1 MKKITAF
8 LLAVLL
14 IAAGMFGFSGT
25 TSKAASASFS
35 VSIDNASAPVGST
48 ITVTVTFNTDVQATA
63 SFSLAYDGNV
73 LSPNSSTNGLFED
86 SATGTSQSISF
97 TVTGSGST
105 AVTASGSGAT
115 LGSSPGPL
123 PVSSGSASFSGTAAS
138 QPTEP
143 APTEP
148 APTEPAPTDPPA
160 TEPPTTP
167 SQTPATEPP
176 TPEPTVPT
184 APQPSTPDQAAIDAS
199 IAESIAESIRASE
212 AEAESIR
219 NSIAAAEAASRE
231 ESLRAQDE
239 LNNTVPETTEEAT
252 EGEATETAEEE
263 TNLLETEQESAAVV
277 ALSSMLVDGK
287 ATTIDGR
294 SLEMAESLEDVTL
307 PDGYT
312 LSNITLGDQVYEV
325 AKGDNGLILYY
336 LMDGEDG
343 DFYLFDDDENVFY
356 PFVSITSGSETYVIL
371 KPGKNIK
378 IPGNLESVDLS
389 IDGKPV
395 SAWQPEENSDPSIYV
410 VFAADSNG
418 QRGFYRYNETDESLT
433 PYSTAN
439 TSDGDTAASS
449 SASAGQVGTTS
460 SSDDSLFTIL
470 GVLGCVVAI
479 LIVAL
484 IIVLILRGR
493 SRRPEGGGN
502 DPDSDYE
509 DDEDYEDDGL
519 TDFNNPMFSDIQSE
533 AKESRS
539 SNKVSSDTMDLFDVQ
554 DIEPES
560 GFDQKPSE
568 PVSSDGSGESVS
580 AADQYNTYS
589 QPDSTDSMIDMEALS
604 RALSD
609 VQPEDTASS
618 KPIGNTQKLEAIN
631 RELDEELSGS
641 RNQTDDDDDDDFDV
655 TRFDD

>member
-14 IAAGMFGFSGT
+14 IAAGMFGFSGS
-25 TSKAASASFS
+25 TSQAASASFS

-48 ITVTVTFNTDVQATA
+48 ITVTVTFNTDVMPAVA
-63 SFSLAYDGNV
+63 EYSLGGYDPNI
-73 LSPNSSTNGLFED
+73 LSPNGSTSGLFESD
-86 SATGTSQSISF
+86 NGYSQSITF
-97 TVTGSGST
+97 NVVGSGST
-105 AVTASGSGAT
+105 TITASGSGST
-115 LGSSPGPL
+115 LPSTDNPAEPL
-123 PVSSGSASFSGTAAS
+123 AVSSGSASFTGSAA
-138 QPTEP
+138 
-143 APTEP
+143 A
-148 APTEPAPTDPPA
+148 EPAPTDPPA

-252 EGEATETAEEE
+252 EGETTETAEEE

-287 ATTIDGR
+287 AKTIDGK
-294 SLEMAESLEDVTL
+294 SLELAESLEDVTL

-325 AKGDNGLILYY
+325 AKGKNGLILYY
-336 LMDGEDG
+336 LLDGEDG

-378 IPGNLESVDLS
+378 IPGNLQSVDLS

-418 QRGFYRYNETDESLT
+418 QRGFYRYNKTDESLT

-484 IIVLILRGR
+484 IIVLILRSR

>member
-35 VSIDNASAPVGST
+35 VSIDNASATVGST
-48 ITVTVTFNTDVQATA
+48 ITVTVSFNTDVPATA
-63 SFSLAYDGNV
+63 QYTLGYDASV
-73 LSPNSSTNGLFED
+73 LSPNGSVIGLFEGD
-86 SATGTSQSISF
+86 NGNSQSVSF
-97 TVTGSGST
+97 TVVGTGST
-105 AVTASGSGAT
+105 TVTASGSGST
-115 LGSSPGPL
+115 LAHDGALPGPL

-138 QPTEP
+138 Q
-143 APTEP
+143 PTEP

-184 APQPSTPDQAAIDAS
+184 APQPSTPDQAAI
-199 IAESIAESIRASE
+199 AESIAESVRASE

-252 EGEATETAEEE
+252 EGETTETAEEE

-484 IIVLILRGR
+484 IIVLILRSR

>member
-14 IAAGMFGFSGT
+14 IAAGMLGFSGT

-35 VSIDNASAPVGST
+35 VSIDNASATVGST
-48 ITVTVTFNTDVQATA
+48 ITVTVSFNTDVPATA
-63 SFSLAYDGNV
+63 QYTLGYDASV
-73 LSPNSSTNGLFED
+73 LSPNGSVIGLFEGD
-86 SATGTSQSISF
+86 NGNSQSVSF
-97 TVTGSGST
+97 TVVGTGST
-105 AVTASGSGAT
+105 TVTASGSGST
-115 LGSSPGPL
+115 LAHDGALPGPL

-138 QPTEP
+138 QPTDP
-143 APTEP
+143 PT
-148 APTEPAPTDPPA
+148 TEPAPTDPPA

-252 EGEATETAEEE
+252 EGETTETAEEE

-312 LSNITLGDQVYEV
+312 LSNITLGNQVYEV

-484 IIVLILRGR
+484 IIVLILRSR

>member
-35 VSIDNASAPVGST
+35 VSIDNASATVGST
-48 ITVTVTFNTDVQATA
+48 ITVTVSFNTDVPATA
-63 SFSLAYDGNV
+63 QYTLGYDASV
-73 LSPNSSTNGLFED
+73 LSPNGSVIGLFEGD
-86 SATGTSQSISF
+86 NGNSQSVSF
-97 TVTGSGST
+97 TVVGTGST
-105 AVTASGSGAT
+105 TVTASGSGST
-115 LGSSPGPL
+115 LAHDGALPGPL

-138 QPTEP
+138 Q
-143 APTEP
+143 PTEP

>member
-14 IAAGMFGFSGT
+14 IAAGMLGFSGT

-73 LSPNSSTNGLFED
+73 LSPNGSTNGLFED
-86 SATGTSQSISF
+86 SATGTTQSFSF

-105 AVTASGSGAT
+105 AITASGSGAT
-115 LGSSPGPL
+115 LGSAPGPL

-138 QPTEP
+138 QPTDP
-143 APTEP
+143 PT
-148 APTEPAPTDPPA
+148 TEPAPTDPPA

-167 SQTPATEPP
+167 APTPETEPP

-239 LNNTVPETTEEAT
+239 LNNTAPETTEETTDETT
-252 EGEATETAEEE
+252 ETADETAEEE

-287 ATTIDGR
+287 ATTIDGK
-294 SLEMAESLEDVTL
+294 SLELAESLENITL

-325 AKGDNGLILYY
+325 AKGENGLILYY
-336 LMDGEDG
+336 LMDGENG
-343 DFYLFDDDENVFY
+343 EFYLFDDDENVFY

-378 IPGNLESVDLS
+378 IPGNLERVDLS

-395 SAWQPEENSDPSIYV
+395 SAWQPEENTDPSIYV
-410 VFAADSNG
+410 VFAADSKG
-418 QRGFYRYNETDESLT
+418 QRGFYRYNETDGSLT

-439 TSDGDTAASS
+439 TDDGDTATSS
-449 SASAGQVGTTS
+449 GASAGQTSATT

-470 GVLGCVVAI
+470 KVLGCVVAI
-479 LIVAL
+479 LIIAL
-484 IIVLILRGR
+484 IVVLVLR
-493 SRRPEGGGN
+493 SRSRKPEDGGN
-502 DPDSDYE
+502 GPDSDYE

-519 TDFNNPMFSDIQSE
+519 MDFDNPMFSDIQSE
-533 AKESRS
+533 VKNNRS
-539 SNKVSSDTMDLFDVQ
+539 QNTQISSDTMDLFDVQ
-554 DIEPES
+554 DIEQEPA
-560 GFDQKPSE
+560 FDQN
-568 PVSSDGSGESVS
+568 VSKAASSNDSNESVS
-580 AADQYNTYS
+580 AADNYS
-589 QPDSTDSMIDMEALS
+589 QPESTDSMIDMEALS
-604 RALSD
+604 KALSD
-609 VQPEDTASS
+609 VRPEDTVSS

-641 RNQTDDDDDDDFDV
+641 RNQAADDDDDFDV
-655 TRFDD
+655 TKFDD